1 MSMQTR
7 VVVAV
12 AVVVVVLALLSS
24 PVSAGYRKPPFNG
37 SIFGKR
43 AGADPVYEPAKAL
56 TAVCQVAMEA
66 CGGWFPGTEK
76 K

>member
-1 MSMQTR
+1 MHTR

-43 AGADPVYEPAKAL
+43 AGADPGKIDR
-56 TAVCQVAMEA
+56 
-66 CGGWFPGTEK
+66 
-76 K
+76 